1 MTGDLDVVR
10 HARARRMR
18 LSVDPASGRVRL
30 TIPPRASLKQAMAWA
45 NDHRGWIDAQ
55 RAKLPQ
61 GRPFVPGAMI
71 PIEGEDVVMDWSPE
85 RSRTIRLVES
95 PSPFRRSAPPSLSQ
109 WEREGARPAQPGG
122 KGEGDLRLICGGPLE
137 GLPRRIETWLK
148 RRALAVL
155 TEETAE
161 FAAKAGVTVSRVTVA
176 DPKGRWGSCA
186 STGAIRYSWRLICA
200 PPYVRRSTVAHEV
213 AHRLHMDHSPA
224 FHAAYRD
231 LLGTDP
237 APARAWLRRHG
248 AALHWVGRGG

>member
-1 MTGDLDVVR
+1 VTGDLDVVR

-61 GRPFVPGAMI
+61 GQPFLPDAII
-71 PIEGEDVVMDWSPE
+71 PIEGEDVVIDWSPE
-85 RSRTIRLVES
+85 RSRTITLVRHAGLVPASTE
-95 PSPFRRSAPPSLSQ
+95 PHALGREAQ
-109 WEREGARPAQPGG
+109 WTPGQAR
-122 KGEGDLRLICGGPLE
+122 GDAALVCGGPLE
-137 GLPRRIETWLK
+137 GLSRRIETWFK
-148 RRALAVL
+148 RRALAIL

-200 PPYVRRSTVAHEV
+200 PSYVRRSTVAHEV

-224 FHAAYRD
+224 FHAAYRQ
-231 LLGTDP
+231 LLEADP

>member
-10 HARARRMR
+10 HVRARRMR

-55 RAKLPQ
+55 RAKLPE

-71 PIEGEDVVMDWSPE
+71 PIEGEDVVIDWSPE
-85 RSRTIRLVES
+85 RSRTISLAA
-95 PSPFRRSAPPSLSQ
+95 PSPFRRFAPPSLSQ

-122 KGEGDLRLICGGPLE
+122 KGEGEPRLVCGGPLE

-155 TEETAE
+155 SEETAE
-161 FAAKAGVTVSRVTVA
+161 FAARAGVAVSRVTVA

-224 FHAAYRD
+224 FHAAYRQ

-237 APARAWLRRHG
+237 APARAWLRRDG
-248 AALHWVGRGG
+248 AALHWVGRAC

>member
-1 MTGDLDVVR
+1 VTGDLDVVR

-45 NDHRGWIDAQ
+45 SDHRGWIDAQ

-61 GRPFVPGAMI
+61 GRPFAPGAVI
-71 PIEGEDVVMDWSPE
+71 PVEGEDVVIDWSPE
-85 RSRTIRLVES
+85 RSRTITLVRHAGLVPASAEPQAPGREAQWTPGQARGDVRLV
-95 PSPFRRSAPPSLSQ
+95 
-109 WEREGARPAQPGG
+109 
-122 KGEGDLRLICGGPLE
+122 CGGPLE
-137 GLPRRIETWLK
+137 GLSRRIETWLK
-148 RRALAVL
+148 RRALAL
-155 TEETAE
+155 LSEETAE
-161 FAAKAGVTVSRVTVA
+161 FAAKAGVTVSRVAVA

-186 STGAIRYSWRLICA
+186 SSGAIRYSWRLICA

-224 FHAAYRD
+224 FHAAYRH
-231 LLGTDP
+231 LLGDDP

-248 AALHWVGRGG
+248 ATLHWVGRGG